1 MKKSPSSLK
10 EEDLDSYDVDDA
22 ENKDTTTN
30 AKPLCEED
38 EESERKFQSL
48 GKLIVLIIIMVR
60 NMRPTYLPK
69 YRYFF
74 TQYIVITKRSE
85 MHIFSVFR
93 AREIQT
99 LATSAAGVI

>member
-60 NMRPTYLPK
+60 NMRPTYLPLDI
-69 YRYFF
+69 FLH
-74 TQYIVITKRSE
+74 IVVTKRSE

-93 AREIQT
+93 AREIQS

>member
-22 ENKDTTTN
+22 ENKDTTN
-30 AKPLCEED
+30 AKPLCKED

-60 NMRPTYLPK
+60 MQPTFIIT
-69 YRYFF
+69 YREIVLLFF
-74 TQYIVITKRSE
+74 LHFIVITSR
-85 MHIFSVFR
+85 
-93 AREIQT
+93 
-99 LATSAAGVI
+99 

>member
-60 NMRPTYLPK
+60 NLRPTYLPIDIFYTSSSRREVK
-69 YRYFF
+69 CIFFRYLGQEKFRPGLM
-74 TQYIVITKRSE
+74 TTSLTGVVI
-85 MHIFSVFR
+85 
-93 AREIQT
+93 
-99 LATSAAGVI
+99 